1 MHTKTALLIALVAG
15 LATASAV
22 SRASGQTQPVTGH
35 GSHGTHAQ
43 MKNSAK
49 TTTAAAPTFA
59 ALDAN
64 KDGFLSKAEL
74 AKHPM
79 AAHASMVDADK
90 DGRLSVAEFKQLQG
104 M

>member
-1 MHTKTALLIALVAG
+1 MKQVSLVLLVLAVATG
-15 LATASAV
+15 NAFASPQSHAHGATGHAPATAPV
-22 SRASGQTQPVTGH
+22 ASDEV
-35 GSHGTHAQ
+35 AR
-43 MKNSAK
+43 
-49 TTTAAAPTFA
+49 TFA

-64 KDGFLSKAEL
+64 KDGRLSKEEL

-90 DGRLSVAEFKQLQG
+90 NGNLSREEFTALQK

>member
-1 MHTKTALLIALVAG
+1 MKQVSLVLLVLAVATG
-15 LATASAV
+15 NAFASPQSQSRAHGAKGHAPATAPV
-22 SRASGQTQPVTGH
+22 ASDEV
-35 GSHGTHAQ
+35 AR
-43 MKNSAK
+43 
-49 TTTAAAPTFA
+49 TFA

-64 KDGFLSKAEL
+64 KDGRLSKEEL

-90 DGRLSVAEFKQLQG
+90 NGNLSREEFTALQK